1 MLGRAMNFCV
11 TPPFERL
18 QINLC
23 VSTNHIIT
31 NNHCQVLNN
40 SSIHINPYSS
50 FALSIEEKS
59 RKRGAGETE
68 IKTKYIHTYM
78 QTCKM
83 LNGNFICIYVVA
95 QPLYQQTEK
104 QKYLRKYTFYD
115 LLKRPSAYMK
125 LSVLI
130 LQKNI
135 YFLFTLQ
142 LLSMIFIFFSF
153 VPVFVLH
160 SSYS

>member
-1 MLGRAMNFCV
+1 
-11 TPPFERL
+11 
-18 QINLC
+18 
-23 VSTNHIIT
+23 
-31 NNHCQVLNN
+31 
-40 SSIHINPYSS
+40 
-50 FALSIEEKS
+50 
-59 RKRGAGETE
+59 
-68 IKTKYIHTYM
+68 
-78 QTCKM
+78 M

-115 LLKRPSAYMK
+115 PLKRPSAYMK

-142 LLSMIFIFFSF
+142 LLSMIFIFFFVRSSF
-153 VPVFVLH
+153 RPSFFLLLNGNNDTQLFEKDK
-160 SSYS
+160 